1 MAIIFSDCLLQ
12 YVISVNDITLVPG
25 FNTYHSSSSVSANHE
40 ESIPVNV
47 QNGAFDDVISILKMK
62 SRAKPPLI
70 ALGKFIV
77 IGVLPSDIRIVDIVR
92 FFIV

>member
-1 MAIIFSDCLLQ
+1 M
-12 YVISVNDITLVPG
+12 TLVPG
-25 FNTYHSSSSVSANHE
+25 FNIYHSSLSDSANHE

-70 ALGKFIV
+70 AFGRFIV
-77 IGVLPSDIRIVDIVR
+77 IGVSPSDIRIVDIVR
-92 FFIV
+92 FFML